1 MSLMVKLDIEILE
14 PTMPGTQILSTVAE
28 MMRFEYY
35 LEWSCVTPLEVIDI
49 QCQKVE
55 IHTDSYKN

>member
-1 MSLMVKLDIEILE
+1 MAKLDFKILE
-14 PTMPGTQILSTVAE
+14 PVHARNTYILSSVAE